1 MEGGGLAML
10 GGAPGGGAV
19 MTILRDEHE
28 TLDDSRECV

>member
-19 MTILRDEHE
+19 ITILGDEYE
-28 TLDDSRECV
+28 TRASSDGI